1 MGSSLVQ
8 GWKIRNSEQFIVIR
22 IPGFQTNSKGK
33 LLDVFYCFN
42 FALEVR
48 IPSNCRIFQMGSNK
62 AFVEPQQAGRVSAS
76 IKAPVEKPNKSAQG
90 CARNYLKELLL
101 QRQIKG

>member
-1 MGSSLVQ
+1 MTEEGSL
-8 GWKIRNSEQFIVIR
+8 
-22 IPGFQTNSKGK
+22 KGK
-33 LLDVFYCFN
+33 LLDVFDCFD

-76 IKAPVEKPNKSAQG
+76 IKEPVEKPNKSACLVAAVPNMG
-90 CARNYLKELLL
+90 SGTAFAVPAGPSTPPLLTAG
-101 QRQIKG
+101 RQS

>member
-8 GWKIRNSEQFIVIR
+8 RWKSGNSEQFIVIR

-33 LLDVFYCFN
+33 RLDVFDCFN
-42 FALEVR
+42 FALVVR
-48 IPSNCRIFQMGSNK
+48 IPRNCRIFRMGLNK

-76 IKAPVEKPNKSAQG
+76 IKAPIEKPNCLVAAVPNMG
-90 CARNYLKELLL
+90 RP
-101 QRQIKG
+101 

>member
-48 IPSNCRIFQMGSNK
+48 IPSNCRIFQMVSNK

-76 IKAPVEKPNKSAQG
+76 IKAPVEKPNKSACLVAAVPNMG
-90 CARNYLKELLL
+90 RP
-101 QRQIKG
+101 